1 MEPILLKRIDIPGM
15 AEIETA
21 VANGAYANLGK
32 GLGMKPADLLE
43 LVKASGLRGR
53 GGAGFPTGAKWG
65 FAAGDPK
72 TPRYLVCNADES
84 EPGTFKDR
92 PILERDPHLLL
103 EAMILSGHA
112 IGAEY
117 GYIYIRG
124 EYADAYRILA
134 RAVDQAYA
142 KGFLGKDI
150 QGSGTRF
157 ECVVHRGA
165 GAYICGEET
174 ALLESIEGR
183 RGQPRNKPP
192 FPASVGLFGKPTV
205 INNVETLANVPFIV
219 ERGAAWFK
227 SIGTE
232 KSAGPKLFCVS
243 GRVNKPGVYELPMGT
258 PLRALIKDVC
268 GGVPGAKRI
277 KAVVPGGVSA
287 AFLGP
292 EDLDVKLDFESVAA
306 AGSMF
311 GSGGVIVLDEDDC
324 IVSATLN
331 IMRFFKHESCGKCTP
346 CREGTYW
353 LYNVLHR
360 IEEGGGRTED
370 LALLLDITDNIS
382 GKSCCPLADG
392 AISCV
397 VSSVK
402 KFRDEYE
409 RHIRE
414 GGCPFAARE
423 AGAAKA

>member
-134 RAVDQAYA
+134 RAVEQAYA

-150 QGSGTRF
+150 KGSG
-157 ECVVHRGA
+157 
-165 GAYICGEET
+165 
-174 ALLESIEGR
+174 
-183 RGQPRNKPP
+183 
-192 FPASVGLFGKPTV
+192 
-205 INNVETLANVPFIV
+205 
-219 ERGAAWFK
+219 
-227 SIGTE
+227 
-232 KSAGPKLFCVS
+232 
-243 GRVNKPGVYELPMGT
+243 
-258 PLRALIKDVC
+258 
-268 GGVPGAKRI
+268 
-277 KAVVPGGVSA
+277 
-287 AFLGP
+287 
-292 EDLDVKLDFESVAA
+292 
-306 AGSMF
+306 
-311 GSGGVIVLDEDDC
+311 
-324 IVSATLN
+324 
-331 IMRFFKHESCGKCTP
+331 
-346 CREGTYW
+346 
-353 LYNVLHR
+353 
-360 IEEGGGRTED
+360 
-370 LALLLDITDNIS
+370 
-382 GKSCCPLADG
+382 
-392 AISCV
+392 
-397 VSSVK
+397 
-402 KFRDEYE
+402 
-409 RHIRE
+409 
-414 GGCPFAARE
+414 
-423 AGAAKA
+423 